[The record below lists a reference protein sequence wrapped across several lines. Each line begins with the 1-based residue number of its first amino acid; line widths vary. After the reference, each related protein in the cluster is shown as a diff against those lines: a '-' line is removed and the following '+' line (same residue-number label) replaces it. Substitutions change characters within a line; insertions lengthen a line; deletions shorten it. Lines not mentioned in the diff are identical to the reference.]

1 MTLTI
6 RLVFFLG
13 ILWLSSTAEKNPPKI
28 GSNRPSILA
37 KSLAVVFLV
46 SGISW
51 LGGMLFWFFE
61 YMVGDF
67 GNQIVTFPAMVGSC
81 SLFVSI
87 IIWLIIRRWVPSE
100 MYGIVL
106 ALPFILNLA
115 LLPAIFSATDFFY
128 QYNLGLLF
136 FLVCGGLFSG
146 IKERLAIAP
155 IPRFLAGWPI
165 QLTALFLIFL
175 SLSFFHGV
183 FFETIF

>member
-13 ILWLSSTAEKNPPKI
+13 ILWLSSVAEKNPPKI

-115 LLPAIFSATDFFY
+115 LLPTIFSATDFFLPI
-128 QYNLGLLF
+128 QSWPTF
-136 FLVCGGLFSG
+136 FPRLRWIIQRDQRTTGYCSDPEILS
-146 IKERLAIAP
+146 RLADP
-155 IPRFLAGWPI
+155 IN
-165 QLTALFLIFL
+165 
-175 SLSFFHGV
+175 SFV
-183 FFETIF
+183 FNFS